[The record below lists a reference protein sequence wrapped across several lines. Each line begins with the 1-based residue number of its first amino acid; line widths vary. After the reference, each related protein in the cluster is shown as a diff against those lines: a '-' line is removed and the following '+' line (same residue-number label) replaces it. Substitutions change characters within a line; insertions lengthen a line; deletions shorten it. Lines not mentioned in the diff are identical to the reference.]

1 MLLLIILYITL
12 KHSLLS
18 IMYSRLNQALNWE
31 NKKRAVINKE
41 RQTEKKMRNAYNKL
55 RSKGNTTVKAKN
67 IVNAFTKYPDLNVN
81 HYLKDSSAKHFS
93 KSIKQRVLSRKLN
106 DFPTRI
112 NDLESR
118 VSSLEKILQ
127 RTRF

>member
-1 MLLLIILYITL
+1 
-12 KHSLLS
+12 
-18 IMYSRLNQALNWE
+18 MYSTLNQALNWE
-31 NKKRAVINKE
+31 DKKRAVINKE

-81 HYLKDSSAKHFS
+81 HYLKNSSAIKHFS

-106 DFPTRI
+106 DLPTRI